1 LARRGNDARG
11 SGPVHTVIMHNL
23 LTSHPMMTNT
33 GGDMAN
39 AAQTKP
45 AATQAAG

>member
-1 LARRGNDARG
+1 
-11 SGPVHTVIMHNL
+11 
-23 LTSHPMMTNT
+23 MMTNT

-45 AATQAAG
+45 AAMQAAGDQFDVQANRWISAPT